1 MVTASDITSM
11 FRIDNHDALI
21 FETRS
26 NQERTKTNSY
36 KQLDFRK

>member
-11 FRIDNHDALI
+11 FGIDNYDALI

-26 NQERTKTNSY
+26 NQERTKNELLQTIR
-36 KQLDFRK
+36 L